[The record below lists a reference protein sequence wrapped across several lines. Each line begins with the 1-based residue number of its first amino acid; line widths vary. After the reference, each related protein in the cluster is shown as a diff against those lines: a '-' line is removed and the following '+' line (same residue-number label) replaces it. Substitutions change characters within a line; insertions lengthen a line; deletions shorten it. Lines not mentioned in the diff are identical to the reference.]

1 MKGDLTQGNIWK
13 QLIYF
18 AFPLLLGNI
27 FQQLY
32 NTVDSIVVGNAIGKS
47 ALAAVGAST
56 PLINLLVSFFGGL
69 ALGATV
75 LIAQAFGAKDDERVE
90 KAVHTAIAFSLVAG
104 ILLTILGSILS
115 AWILE
120 MMGTPMNIMEG
131 ALVYLKIYFYGTL
144 PLMVYNMGSGL
155 LRAVGDSKRPLY
167 ILMFSSII
175 NIVLD
180 LVFVLV
186 FHMGIAGV
194 ALATTIAQTISAVL
208 TVCLLMISKESYRLN
223 LFKIRF
229 DGFSLIQMIRIG
241 LPSGLQNAVVSFSN
255 VVVQSNINLFGELA
269 IAGCSSY
276 TKIDGF
282 AILPAMSMSM
292 ALTTFTGQNV
302 GANRLDRVK
311 EGLKVGMV
319 LTTGIIVLVSI
330 LLMIFAPNILSV
342 FNQDEM
348 VIYYGTYMMRTVVPA
363 YIFLAMTHA
372 FAGVL
377 RGMGKTTIPMIIMVF
392 CWCFVR
398 IAWLKL
404 AMPIFNDIIVVFLG
418 YSLTWILSFVISALY
433 FKIIVGKDMN
443 WREAKA

>member
-104 ILLTILGSILS
+104 TLLTILGSILS

-269 IAGCSSY
+269 IAGCS
-276 TKIDGF
+276 F
-282 AILPAMSMSM
+282 
-292 ALTTFTGQNV
+292 
-302 GANRLDRVK
+302 
-311 EGLKVGMV
+311 
-319 LTTGIIVLVSI
+319 
-330 LLMIFAPNILSV
+330 
-342 FNQDEM
+342 
-348 VIYYGTYMMRTVVPA
+348 
-363 YIFLAMTHA
+363 
-372 FAGVL
+372 
-377 RGMGKTTIPMIIMVF
+377 
-392 CWCFVR
+392 
-398 IAWLKL
+398 
-404 AMPIFNDIIVVFLG
+404 
-418 YSLTWILSFVISALY
+418 
-433 FKIIVGKDMN
+433 
-443 WREAKA
+443 